1 MMHEDGTQNA
11 QSRRPEEPQ
20 HTPRQHAPRWVAHA
34 KNEGGIETPG
44 DQTKVDPPP
53 ISPPAK

>member
-20 HTPRQHAPRWVAHA
+20 HTPRRAEQAED
-34 KNEGGIETPG
+34 EGPIETPG

-53 ISPPAK
+53 ISPPAG

>member
-1 MMHEDGTQNA
+1 MMNQDGAQNA

-20 HTPRQHAPRWVAHA
+20 HSPQWVDQA
-34 KNEGGIETPG
+34 KDGGPIETPG

-53 ISPPAK
+53 LSPPAK